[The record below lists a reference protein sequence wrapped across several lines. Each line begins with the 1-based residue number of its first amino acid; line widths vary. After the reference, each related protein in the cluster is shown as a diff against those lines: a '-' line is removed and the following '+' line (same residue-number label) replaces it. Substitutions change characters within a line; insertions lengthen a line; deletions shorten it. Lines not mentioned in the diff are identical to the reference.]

1 MPNSHCK
8 KEKGMQSDDREY
20 VAAVINFFWQ
30 GLAQPHSVNEN
41 SAKVMYE
48 ALTEAQSCTASID
61 LVPRPTYTPSINYI
75 IKEISKI
82 GKRIISGDTSLYNMC
97 RDQVA
102 ANYKTHIRAALWGL

>member
-1 MPNSHCK
+1 
-8 KEKGMQSDDREY
+8 MQSDDREY

-30 GLAQPHSVNEN
+30 GLAQSHSVNEN

-48 ALTEAQSCTASID
+48 ALTEAQSTASID
-61 LVPRPTYTPSINYI
+61 LVPRPTCTPSINYI
-75 IKEISKI
+75 IKEIVKI
-82 GKRIISGDTSLYNMC
+82 GQRITSGDTSLYNMC